1 MKNTRGFTLIELMV
15 VVAIIAIL
23 ASIALPA
30 YQQYVV
36 KSRRSAAQACLMEAA
51 QWLERDYATNLTYA
65 NATDTRLRSA
75 LACDDELSAFYSFGL
90 VGTPAASAFSVAA
103 TAQGTQAASDATC
116 ASMTVNQTGAR
127 TPSAGCWN

>member
-51 QWLERDYATNLTYA
+51 QWLEKAAAVDAE
-65 NATDTRLRSA
+65 A
-75 LACDDELSAFYSFGL
+75 LASTEQAERFGQFDA
-90 VGTPAASAFSVAA
+90 VFSNAALHWMLDADAVARGVFA
-103 TAQGTQAASDATC
+103 MLKAGGRFAGEMGGAGNIAALR
-116 ASMTVNQTGAR
+116 GAMIQE
-127 TPSAGCWN
+127 